1 MWVARTVGVE
11 LNARVL
17 VADDDAEFLDV
28 VAEGLS
34 RLGADVIRARNG
46 AELIDHLAEHGPFD
60 LVVTDI
66 AMPWMTGLRAMHAA
80 RTAGLDTSVI
90 VMTGLRDEG
99 IPARVRALG
108 GSAALLEKP
117 FTLPDLESV
126 ASKLL
131 AQRSHQPT
139 GRAVPE

>member
-1 MWVARTVGVE
+1 MLVAQTVGVP

-28 VAEGLS
+28 MAEGLT

-90 VMTGLRDEG
+90 VITGLREEG
-99 IPARVRALG
+99 IPARVKALG
-108 GSAALLEKP
+108 GNAALLEKP
-117 FTLPDLESV
+117 FTLNDLESV
-126 ASKLL
+126 ASTLL
-131 AQRSHQPT
+131 AQRTHQPI
-139 GRAVPE
+139 GRAVHE

>member
-1 MWVARTVGVE
+1 MLVARTVGVE

-90 VMTGLRDEG
+90 VITGLREER
-99 IPARVRALG
+99 IPARVKALG
-108 GSAALLEKP
+108 GNAVLLEKP
-117 FTLPDLESV
+117 FTLADLESV
-126 ASKLL
+126 ASRLL
-131 AQRSHQPT
+131 AQRRHQPI
-139 GRAVPE
+139 GRAAHE

>member
-90 VMTGLRDEG
+90 VITGLREER
-99 IPARVRALG
+99 IPARVKALG
-108 GSAALLEKP
+108 GNAVLLEKP
-117 FTLPDLESV
+117 FTLADLESV
-126 ASKLL
+126 ASRLL
-131 AQRSHQPT
+131 AQRRHQPI
-139 GRAVPE
+139 GRAAHE